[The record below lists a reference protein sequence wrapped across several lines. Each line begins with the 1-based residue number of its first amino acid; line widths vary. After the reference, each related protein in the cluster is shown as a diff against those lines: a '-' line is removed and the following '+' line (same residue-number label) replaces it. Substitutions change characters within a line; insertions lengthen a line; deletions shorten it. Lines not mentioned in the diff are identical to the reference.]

1 MLSILKGFKT
11 SQRHADVQVCNV
23 SVEKSHSCFKMA
35 QAAGLLAECPGLL
48 LTVPVCNSFLALG
61 LCLTERFGLDGTCAG
76 RLLQEG
82 LRRPWCCFNRLHI

>member
-48 LTVPVCNSFLALG
+48 LTVPVCNSFPALG
-61 LCLTERFGLDGTCAG
+61 LCLGEVWVGWDLCRSSAPGGSA
-76 RLLQEG
+76 
-82 LRRPWCCFNRLHI
+82 